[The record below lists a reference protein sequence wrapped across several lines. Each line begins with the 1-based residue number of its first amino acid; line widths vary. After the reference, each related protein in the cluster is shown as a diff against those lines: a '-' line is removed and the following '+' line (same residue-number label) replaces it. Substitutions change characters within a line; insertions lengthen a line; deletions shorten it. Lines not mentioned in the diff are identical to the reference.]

1 MDRSDEYSA
10 DRRDIVVNDTG
21 HRDILDSDR
30 RDVLLDDAGRDT
42 VLPDRDVVVNAERD
56 DRDDEP
62 NDAEKRTGD
71 VLGLG
76 GSPVPKMPGDPS
88 TEHDPEAASQR
99 RARMRD
105 GESEGVSDPTPDRT
119 KGATG
124 IDMGAGGTGT
134 GLSGE

>member
-10 DRRDIVVNDTG
+10 DRRDNVVNDADR
-21 HRDILDSDR
+21 RDILDTDR
-30 RDVLLDDAGRDT
+30 RDVLLNADPDSGVSSRDRVVDAD
-42 VLPDRDVVVNAERD
+42 A
-56 DRDDEP
+56 DDER
-62 NDAEKRTGD
+62 NDTEGRTGD

-99 RARMRD
+99 RARLRS
-105 GESEGVSDPTPDRT
+105 GESEGVADTSPDRS

-124 IDMGAGGTGT
+124 IDMGAGGSGT